1 MTPLFRKTSTASFDR
16 LYRRHAPSV
25 YRYARAVV
33 GNHADAEDVT
43 QQTFLNAYRAI
54 AQGTKPRKA
63 ENWLLTIAHNEVRRH
78 FRTTKGKSLE
88 VEFDEELVEPA
99 PESGEQTV
107 ADVLRALQ
115 HLPPAQRSAL
125 VMREFEGRSYAEIA
139 GIMNVTQ
146 SALEALIFRARRSL
160 AEVLEGELTCAE
172 AEAGLSLRLD
182 GRLQRRD
189 ARRLKV
195 HLRECPECARFA
207 QVQKRQRSL
216 LKGLSIMPVP
226 TSLFLFRGEWAAATG
241 GLGAGTAA
249 AGGAGGAAA
258 GAGAAGIAT
267 GVVAKAAAVTA
278 AVAVVGGVG
287 SDVAARSDPAT
298 KTTREEAVQVSA
310 SAATHPSTAV
320 ATRPRHEQR
329 RPALQVR
336 ASSSPASK
344 LTAKTPAKAE
354 KSVKTKKTTTAKAKA
369 MNPPPGQTRAAEKAA
384 PPVKAHKPAAKP
396 VKANPSQTRRE
407 AAVPKKLRP
416 VTPKPRPNAAGTK
429 RGTLKTQRAVPA
441 ARATAKTKVTA
452 GTAPPKTKV
461 SAGTAQRDDVAA
473 PPPKK

>member
-1 MTPLFRKTSTASFDR
+1 MTPLFRKTSTAAFDK

-78 FRTTKGKSLE
+78 FRTTKGKALE

-99 PESGEQTV
+99 PEGGEQTV

-139 GIMNVTQ
+139 EIMDVTQ

-160 AEVLEGELTCAE
+160 AEALEGELTCAE
-172 AEAGLSLRLD
+172 AEAGLSRRLD
-182 GRLQRRD
+182 GRLPRRD
-189 ARRLKV
+189 ARRLKI
-195 HLRECPECARFA
+195 HLRECPQCARFQ

-226 TSLFLFRGEWAAATG
+226 TSVFLFRGEWAAATG

-298 KTTREEAVQVSA
+298 KTTRGEAVQVSA
-310 SAATHPSTAV
+310 FAATHPTTAV
-320 ATRPRHEQR
+320 ATRTRHEQR
-329 RPALQVR
+329 RPARPVSTR
-336 ASSSPASK
+336 SSPASK
-344 LTAKTPAKAE
+344 LTAKTAAKAE
-354 KSVKTKKTTTAKAKA
+354 KSVKTKKAAKAKA
-369 MNPPPGQTRAAEKAA
+369 MNPPPGRTRAAENAA
-384 PPVKAHKPAAKP
+384 PPVKAHKPVAKP
-396 VKANPSQTRRE
+396 VNANPSKTRRE
-407 AAVPKKLRP
+407 AAVPKKPKP
-416 VTPKPRPNAAGTK
+416 VTPKVRPNAAGIK
-429 RGTLKTQRAVPA
+429 RGTLKPQKAVRPA
-441 ARATAKTKVTA
+441 RTTAKTKVSV
-452 GTAPPKTKV
+452 GTP
-461 SAGTAQRDDVAA
+461 QRDEVVAR
-473 PPPKK
+473 PPKK

>member
-1 MTPLFRKTSTASFDR
+1 MTPLFRKTSTAAFDK
-16 LYRRHAPSV
+16 LYHRHAPSV

-99 PESGEQTV
+99 PEGGEETV

-139 GIMNVTQ
+139 EIMNVTQ

-160 AEVLEGELTCAE
+160 AEALEGELTCAE
-172 AEAGLSLRLD
+172 AEAGLSRRLD
-182 GRLQRRD
+182 GRLPRRD
-189 ARRLKV
+189 ARRLKM
-195 HLRECPECARFA
+195 HLQECPECARFA

-226 TSLFLFRGEWAAATG
+226 TSLFLFRSEWAAAAG
-241 GLGAGTAA
+241 GAGTATA
-249 AGGAGGAAA
+249 ASAGGAAA
-258 GAGAAGIAT
+258 GAGAVGIAT

-287 SDVAARSDPAT
+287 SDVAARSDPAA
-298 KTTREEAVQVSA
+298 KTTRAGAVQVSGA
-310 SAATHPSTAV
+310 FAARHPRAAV
-320 ATRPRHEQR
+320 ATPTRRDQG
-329 RPALQVR
+329 RPARQSNAR
-336 ASSSPASK
+336 SSPASK
-344 LTAKTPAKAE
+344 LPARAAVKAE
-354 KSVKTKKTTTAKAKA
+354 NSARTMRATKTRKA
-369 MNPPPGQTRAAEKAA
+369 PPGQSRAAEKATL
-384 PPVKAHKPAAKP
+384 PVKAHKPAAPP
-396 VKANPSQTRRE
+396 VKANASKARRAAAE
-407 AAVPKKLRP
+407 AKRPKP
-416 VTPKPRPNAAGTK
+416 VTPKARPKAPRIK
-429 RGTLKTQRAVPA
+429 RGTVKPQKPVPP
-441 ARATAKTKVTA
+441 ARTTAKTT
-452 GTAPPKTKV
+452 V
-461 SAGTAQRDDVAA
+461 SAGTAQTDDVAA
-473 PPPKK
+473 RPPKK

>member
-1 MTPLFRKTSTASFDR
+1 MTPLFRKTSTAGFDK

-33 GNHADAEDVT
+33 GNHPDAEDVT

-99 PESGEQTV
+99 PEGGGQTV

-139 GIMNVTQ
+139 EIMDVTQ

-160 AEVLEGELTCAE
+160 AEALEGELTCAE
-172 AEAGLSLRLD
+172 AEAGLSRRLD
-182 GRLQRRD
+182 GRLPRRD
-189 ARRLKV
+189 ARRLKM
-195 HLRECPECARFA
+195 HLRECPECARFE
-207 QVQKRQRSL
+207 QVQKHQRSL

-226 TSLFLFRGEWAAATG
+226 TSLFLFRGEWAAAG
-241 GLGAGTAA
+241 GFGAGTAA

-267 GVVAKAAAVTA
+267 GVAAKAAAVTA
-278 AVAVVGGVG
+278 AVAVAGGVG
-287 SDVAARSDPAT
+287 YDVAARSDPAT
-298 KTTREEAVQVSA
+298 KTNHEEPRQA
-310 SAATHPSTAV
+310 SAFAGTEPRRAV
-320 ATRPRHEQR
+320 ATPTRREQR
-329 RPALQVR
+329 RPVHA
-336 ASSSPASK
+336 A
-344 LTAKTPAKAE
+344 TAPSFRTSAKSAARPAKV
-354 KSVKTKKTTTAKAKA
+354 KQSSKTKNAPKVKAKA
-369 MNPPPGQTRAAEKAA
+369 PPGQTRVAEKAA
-384 PPVKAHKPAAKP
+384 PRAKAPKPGP
-396 VKANPSQTRRE
+396 VKANPAKTRR
-407 AAVPKKLRP
+407 AAASAKKPKP
-416 VTPKPRPNAAGTK
+416 VTLKPRPNAAEIK
-429 RGTLKTQRAVPA
+429 PGTLKPRKPVPPA
-441 ARATAKTKVTA
+441 PPTAKTKVNASTEQA
-452 GTAPPKTKV
+452 
-461 SAGTAQRDDVAA
+461 DDAEA
-473 PPPKK
+473 RPPKK